1 MKKFLLFEC
10 DERKNAFELLS
21 VFNGKCIESLHK
33 EIISEIKRDIRSR
46 SIYMFCN
53 ISILFGVPEEHKT
66 FIEYEVL
73 GFIYPPY
80 SKTIIKN
87 FLIHEIT
94 GEQYY
99 KHLFNSSNRYY

>member
-10 DERKNAFELLS
+10 DKRKNVFELLS

-46 SIYMFCN
+46 SKYMSCS
-53 ISILFGVPEEHKT
+53 ISILFGIPEEHKT

-73 GFIYPPY
+73 SFIYLPY
-80 SKTIIKN
+80 SKTINKGY
-87 FLIHEIT
+87 LIHEIVD
-94 GEQYY
+94 EQYY
-99 KHLFNSSNRYY
+99 EHIYNSSNRYN